1 MLSVEKQNAIMGACD
16 DEPFGRVRERRE
28 ALHRIL
34 RVLAS
39 KPGGPV
45 EEADRPELV
54 RQRVKSLRVEGLSH
68 GDALTVI
75 DCDLVLVDAAHS
87 ERRASRSARPG
98 VALAGK
104 RRRVDRGS

>member
-1 MLSVEKQNAIMGACD
+1 MLSVEKQNAIMGVCD

-28 ALHRIL
+28 TLHRIL

-54 RQRVKSLRVEGLSH
+54 RQRVKSLRVEALSH

-75 DCDLVLVDAAHS
+75 DCDLVLVDAVHS
-87 ERRASRSARPG
+87 ERQASRSARPG
-98 VALAGK
+98 VALPRK
-104 RRRVDRGS
+104 HRRVDRGS